1 MENFHCLYDLFLIKM
16 HDTDCIKLFY
26 IIQNY
31 QLLLAIINIL
41 LASVKNVSEL
51 VPSTNIKTARGI
63 YLYVG
68 RKNVL

>member
-1 MENFHCLYDLFLIKM
+1 M

-41 LASVKNVSEL
+41 LACVMNFSEL
-51 VPSTNIKTARGI
+51 VPSTNIKTKRDI
-63 YLYVG
+63 YLNVG
-68 RKNVL
+68 RKNVM